1 MRFSLKR
8 IFFWTGYAAVVSSVA
23 AARFHSAAWD
33 PIAQWDSVRL
43 TYVEPS
49 LMSRLIS
56 CLLSGV
62 LVTALPTLL
71 LWLVV
76 RTYWLEA
83 DE

>member
-33 PIAQWDSVRL
+33 RLIQWDSAGL
-43 TYVEPS
+43 THREPS
-49 LMSRLIS
+49 LIAKLASSVI
-56 CLLSGV
+56 SGV